1 MSDYIEIT
9 NLSRHAFRRAGR
21 SFPAGA
27 DNAVIIKADTLT
39 KVQKSAIEN
48 ESRLSVN
55 PCPPPQG
62 APKAAPKSP
71 PKSASKSPPKTAAKD
86 APKSPPKAA
95 AKDTHEGASEAAPE
109 DAPEA
114 APKTDLEDVPK
125 SGDAANETKPSKAD
139 KKRDA

>member
-39 KVQKSAIEN
+39 KAQKSAIEN
-48 ESRLSVN
+48 EPRLSVK
-55 PCPPPQG
+55 PCPPPQV
-62 APKAAPKSP
+62 APK
-71 PKSASKSPPKTAAKD
+71 T

-95 AKDTHEGASEAAPE
+95 SKDTPKSSEA
-109 DAPEA
+109 
-114 APKTDLEDVPK
+114 
-125 SGDAANETKPSKAD
+125 SNETKPSKAD
-139 KKRDA
+139 KKKDA